1 MTYFTRS
8 AYFKTALNTD
18 VGDTSKTLEVTEF
31 SYEVLSA
38 AVDFMYGIELPEDFN
53 SKDDLKSL
61 LHLADLYLMDKLK
74 NAVSYRISKDL
85 NTENVFDTSELAET
99 FSSVALIEQCASF
112 IFDNASAVDE
122 KIMSMKEG
130 AVLTSLLK
138 KFVVQAKKNPSFKRR
153 QDFESV
159 ADYSEYVKANI
170 KPRMFVR
177 CNQSINW
184 SGYIVKAGHVGF
196 VGNFEL
202 NPSSVAVRW
211 LTPKKGDPAHALRD
225 NYFYGPYEHL
235 DLLTSP
241 FDFDV

>member
-1 MTYFTRS
+1 MTYFPRS

-38 AVDFMYGIELPEDFN
+38 AVDFMYGIEIPNNFN
-53 SKDDLKSL
+53 NRDDLKSL
-61 LHLADLYLMDKLK
+61 LHLADLYLMDNLK
-74 NAVSYRISKDL
+74 DAAGSRIGKDL
-85 NTENVFDTSELAET
+85 NNENIFDTSELAET

-112 IFDNASAVDE
+112 IFDNAHAFDE

-130 AVLTSLLK
+130 AVLASLAK
-138 KFVVQAKKNPSFKRR
+138 KFVVETKKNPNFKRR
-153 QDFESV
+153 QDFGSV
-159 ADYSEYVKANI
+159 ADYREYVKANL

-177 CNQSINW
+177 CNQSNNW
-184 SGYIVKAGHVGF
+184 SRYTVEAGHVGF
-196 VGNFEL
+196 VGWLDL
-202 NPSSVAVRW
+202 NSSNAAVRW
-211 LTPKKGDPAHALRD
+211 LTPKQGDPAHALRD

>member
-1 MTYFTRS
+1 M
-8 AYFKTALNTD
+8 NTD
-18 VGDTSKTLEVTEF
+18 VGDNSKTLEVTEF

-53 SKDDLKSL
+53 SKDDLKNL
-61 LHLADLYLMDKLK
+61 LRLADLYLMDNLK
-74 NAVSYRISKDL
+74 DAAGSRIGKDL
-85 NTENVFDTSELAET
+85 NNENIFDTSELADT
-99 FSSVALIEQCASF
+99 FRSVALTEQCASF

-159 ADYSEYVKANI
+159 ADYREYVKANI

-177 CNQSINW
+177 CNQSNNW
-184 SGYIVKAGHVGF
+184 SRYTVEAGHVGF
-196 VGNFEL
+196 VGWLDL
-202 NPSSVAVRW
+202 NSSNAAVRW
-211 LTPKKGDPAHALRD
+211 LTPKQGDPAYALRD
-225 NYFYGPYEHL
+225 SYYYGPYKHL

-241 FDFDV
+241 FDFDL